1 VKLTDFL
8 RILSQPGRINY
19 FVVCPD
25 QLGLGSNLQRA
36 LKLTTDPIDLHFFNA
51 REVTVEKARQ
61 IEVESRYAPRAGSN
75 FVVFY
80 IYGLQN
86 LSINSVGPLL
96 KTIEEAEYARWIF
109 QAQFTP
115 RKIHTI
121 MSRCSVVKLPFMA
134 RDIALANM
142 KDLNEDAQTADEM
155 NLWDGTLDGTI
166 QALGMKRQLIEIKR
180 DLRRGSQGLAS
191 LLKEEILNGLAL
203 PHATYEF
210 TTLREKAFLE
220 REDTE
225 EHTVARKK
233 LVLYLLC
240 QRADYG

>member
-25 QLGLGSNLQRA
+25 LLGLGSNLQRV
-36 LKLTTDPIDLHFFNA
+36 LESTTNSADLHFFNA

-61 IEVESRYAPRAGSN
+61 IEVESRFAPRAGSDY
-75 FVVFY
+75 VIFY
-80 IYGLQN
+80 VYGLQN
-86 LSINSVGPLL
+86 LPVNSVGPLL
-96 KTIEEAEYARWIF
+96 KTIEEAKFARWIF

-121 MSRCSVVKLPFMA
+121 RSRCSVVKLPFMA
-134 RDIALANM
+134 RDITLANM
-142 KDLNEDAQTADEM
+142 RALNEDAQTADEM

-191 LLKEEILNGLAL
+191 LLREEILNGLAL

-210 TTLREKAFLE
+210 TTTREKAFLE
-220 REDTE
+220 REGSE
-225 EHTVARKK
+225 ARKK